1 MKKLT
6 IFKLVLAIAGWIVS
20 FQLMPLGLN
29 IMSKPSDVAP
39 ILGSLVLIATIVTMF
54 YCAACVGKFAAKLVS
69 EIRESRLE
77 KIYEQFKK
85 ENEI

>member
-6 IFKLVLAIAGWIVS
+6 FLKLILSITGWIIL

-29 IMSKPSDVAP
+29 MLSKPSDVAP
-39 ILGSLVLIATIVTMF
+39 ILGSLILIATIGTMF
-54 YCAACVGKFAAKLVS
+54 YCAACMGKFAAKLLS
-69 EIRESRLE
+69 ESRESRLE
-77 KIYEQFKK
+77 KIREQFKK